1 MACAAPKQDK
11 AAIRKMVFRLRNG
24 LAGNEVK
31 QLSRRIEEILFSCDE
46 FLDRQRILYYLS
58 FDKEVSTYSMISRSL
73 MLQKRVYVPRVNKSV
88 KKIEICEI
96 KNLEADM
103 ELNDFGI
110 REPVHVPVEPHQ
122 KIDAVVAPGLAF
134 DHSGARIGFG
144 GGYYDKFLEKTKAIK
159 VGLTFTKNLVD
170 RLFTNHWDIP
180 MDVIISEKGIIRDN
194 KESIDKCWEWKE
206 KF

>member
-1 MACAAPKQDK
+1 MTYQEQWYMESSKVITLSLLNSPEYQ
-11 AAIRKMVFRLRNG
+11 N
-24 LAGNEVK
+24 
-31 QLSRRIEEILFSCDE
+31 SRRIHIYWPPMQYINPVGDGNSFPKNPSRIKHEPDTQYIINHAKKSSRDIFYPDSNPFRNETN
-46 FLDRQRILYYLS
+46 LDIIIVPGTK
-58 FDKEVSTYSMISRSL
+58 FDYHMNRKGR
-73 MLQKRVYVPRVNKSV
+73 
-88 KKIEICEI
+88 
-96 KNLEADM
+96 
-103 ELNDFGI
+103 
-110 REPVHVPVEPHQ
+110 
-122 KIDAVVAPGLAF
+122 
-134 DHSGARIGFG
+134 G